1 MSKLQQMPMTKLQ
14 IKVYVDKKSTESET
28 AAGMIYASKIE
39 LGDYLKK
46 DGSVSMTGDL
56 NMGSKK
62 ITNLKAP
69 KKLNEGMNK
78 KYMDDALSLKAST
91 ASVLQLSVKKADKT
105 QLDDY
110 LKRDGTKE
118 MKGKLIMDSH
128 KITNVFMDSSPGA
141 LDATSRDYVD
151 NLMHHS
157 QVQPSHQKD
166 EFAYLMANMLEWT
179 DLTSGGG
186 NGFNMTKIAN
196 LSTSK
201 GNFHSN
207 NKKVIYT
214 TIIKKRSRRIQVQNG
229 NSMLQIAKKLF
240 IMPSVL
246 RF

>member
-1 MSKLQQMPMTKLQ
+1 
-14 IKVYVDKKSTESET
+14 
-28 AAGMIYASKIE
+28 
-39 LGDYLKK
+39 
-46 DGSVSMTGDL
+46 
-56 NMGSKK
+56 
-62 ITNLKAP
+62 
-69 KKLNEGMNK
+69 
-78 KYMDDALSLKAST
+78 
-91 ASVLQLSVKKADKT
+91 
-105 QLDDY
+105 
-110 LKRDGTKE
+110 

-214 TIIKKRSRRIQVQNG
+214 TIKKTLKADTGTKWEFNVTDCKKIVDYALCIEILNSDYQLWHTSIVSTDKSTSQGLTIGNVSVRRFNHGYVD
-229 NSMLQIAKKLF
+229 SKKVGILCT
-240 IMPSVL
+240 ITG
-246 RF
+246 

>member
-1 MSKLQQMPMTKLQ
+1 
-14 IKVYVDKKSTESET
+14 
-28 AAGMIYASKIE
+28 
-39 LGDYLKK
+39 
-46 DGSVSMTGDL
+46 
-56 NMGSKK
+56 
-62 ITNLKAP
+62 
-69 KKLNEGMNK
+69 
-78 KYMDDALSLKAST
+78 
-91 ASVLQLSVKKADKT
+91 
-105 QLDDY
+105 
-110 LKRDGTKE
+110 
-118 MKGKLIMDSH
+118 MDSH

-229 NSMLQIAKKLF
+229 NSMLQIAKKLL

-246 RF
+246 RFWTVIISFGIHQEFQLINQHLKDWRLEMFQWEDLIMGMSTLKK